1 LAHNKIQPVIEYN
14 NESVYQKKKLLTEA
28 ERKMYLKL
36 QEIVGNRY
44 LLQTQVNLASVVDK
58 MIYGYQNEL
67 FRNIDFGIFDKNYKL
82 IVLIEINDRSHL
94 DPKRRE
100 RDDKVHRICKNAN
113 IPLITFWTSRE
124 VKETY
129 IRDTLRAYVSVK

>member
-1 LAHNKIQPVIEYN
+1 MFLLLRDDSYILQPQI
-14 NESVYQKKKLLTEA
+14 
-28 ERKMYLKL
+28 
-36 QEIVGNRY
+36 
-44 LLQTQVNLASVVDK
+44 NLASIINK
-58 MIYGYQNEL
+58 ESNSRYQNEL